1 AAAVDAFNAE
11 KRTQATTDQAAER
24 LNAVSP
30 FYERAWRGELLESG
44 GFAFVKTVR
53 GVETRVELSADHLNG
68 HDGQRV
74 ARAAE
79 FFTEFFGGIGTLL
92 VEEGKDIPIYGPYD
106 LYKKIIYLAKKGLT
120 IQR

>member
-1 AAAVDAFNAE
+1 
-11 KRTQATTDQAAER
+11 
-24 LNAVSP
+24 
-30 FYERAWRGELLESG
+30 LESG

-106 LYKKIIYLAKKGLT
+106 LYKKIIDLAKKGLT
-120 IQR
+120 IQRYKGLGEMNPDQLWETTLDPETRSLLQVKVDKEDMAS